1 MKTLA
6 SFAVIA
12 GCAMLFSAC
21 QSSDGPDMVIPEPE
35 TKSME
40 IRISPSL
47 VDSRATDYGFETGD
61 CIGLYVVNYSGSTPG
76 TLSDAGNH
84 VDNMRF
90 RYNGSWIPDTPIY
103 WADNKTH
110 ADFYLYHPYTNIQS
124 VNAQPFAVKSDQSTE
139 AAYKSSDLMIGKTT
153 NVAPSEDATVVRVNH
168 VMSRIMITLEAGN
181 GFTAESLAAASV
193 SVRIN
198 GVKCNSTVN
207 LSTGVATPVGEPST
221 VNPLFVDD
229 SYKALI
235 VPQKVE
241 KGNLISVT
249 VDGREYN
256 LQKEFTFVAAKS
268 HKFTVIL
275 SKTSNGVNVT
285 INPWGDDGTDN
296 GGTSE

>member
-124 VNAQPFAVKSDQSTE
+124 VNAQPFAVKSDQSTR
-139 AAYKSSDLMIGKTT
+139 SCL
-153 NVAPSEDATVVRVNH
+153 
-168 VMSRIMITLEAGN
+168 
-181 GFTAESLAAASV
+181 
-193 SVRIN
+193 
-198 GVKCNSTVN
+198 
-207 LSTGVATPVGEPST
+207 
-221 VNPLFVDD
+221 
-229 SYKALI
+229 
-235 VPQKVE
+235 
-241 KGNLISVT
+241 
-249 VDGREYN
+249 
-256 LQKEFTFVAAKS
+256 
-268 HKFTVIL
+268 
-275 SKTSNGVNVT
+275 
-285 INPWGDDGTDN
+285 
-296 GGTSE
+296 